1 MIVVFLDP
9 EKAMLTRLDLTRH
22 FHFVALPLMLV
33 ACSSG
38 KEASSDSA
46 AAVAAATSVADS
58 AAGTTMQ
65 PPLSVEARDDI
76 VERALDADA
85 GLQAYAL
92 DADLDDGR
100 IVLKG
105 RVRSAAHRDLAG
117 QIAAREAAGLTVDNR
132 IRVDAAAGGS
142 GARPV
147 DVDDIEDQVEDA
159 LEADS
164 VLRALDLD
172 VDEEE
177 GQLILEGKA
186 NSAQRAAAEA
196 LAKRLAGT
204 VIVVNRIRV
213 Q

>member
-1 MIVVFLDP
+1 
-9 EKAMLTRLDLTRH
+9 MLTRLDLARRL
-22 FHFVALPLMLV
+22 HFVALPLMLV

-46 AAVAAATSVADS
+46 AATAAASGVADS

-65 PPLSVEARDDI
+65 PAASADARDDV

-85 GLQAYAL
+85 GLQAFAL
-92 DADLDDGR
+92 DADDDDGR

-105 RVRSAAHRDLAG
+105 RVQSAAQRDLAG
-117 QIAAREAAGLTVDNR
+117 QIAAREAAGITVDNR
-132 IRVDAAAGGS
+132 IRVDAKAGGT

-159 LEADS
+159 FEADS
-164 VLRALDLD
+164 TLRALNLD
-172 VDEEE
+172 VDEED
-177 GQLILEGKA
+177 GQLVLEGKA
-186 NSAQRAAAEA
+186 TTAQRAAAEA

-204 VIVVNRIRV
+204 VTVVNRIRV

>member
-1 MIVVFLDP
+1 
-9 EKAMLTRLDLTRH
+9 MLTRLDPARH
-22 FHFVALPLMLV
+22 LLVVALPLMLV
-33 ACSSG
+33 ACSSR
-38 KEASSDSA
+38 KEASADSA
-46 AAVAAATSVADS
+46 AAAAAATGVADS

-65 PPLSVEARDDI
+65 PPPSVQASDDV

-85 GLQAYAL
+85 GLQVYAL

-105 RVRSAAHRDLAG
+105 RVRTAAQKDLAA
-117 QIAAREAAGLTVDNR
+117 QIAAREAAGATVDNR
-132 IRVDAAAGGS
+132 IRVDAAAGS

-147 DVDDIEDQVEDA
+147 DVDDIEDQIEDA

-164 VLRALDLD
+164 LLRALDLD

-186 NSAQRAAAEA
+186 TAAQRAAAEA
-196 LAKRLAGT
+196 LAKRFAGT
-204 VIVVNRIRV
+204 VIVVNRIV
-213 Q
+213 AQ

>member
-1 MIVVFLDP
+1 MP
-9 EKAMLTRLDLTRH
+9 TRLDLTRRLR
-22 FHFVALPLMLV
+22 FVALPLVLV

-38 KEASSDSA
+38 REPSADSA
-46 AAVAAATSVADS
+46 AAAAGVPDS

-65 PPLSVEARDDI
+65 PAATADDRDDV

-85 GLQAYAL
+85 GLQAFAL
-92 DADLDDGR
+92 DADDDDGR

-105 RVRSAAHRDLAG
+105 RVQSAAQRDLAG
-117 QIAAREAAGLTVDNR
+117 QIAAREAAGVTVDNR
-132 IRVDAAAGGS
+132 IRVDAAAGS

-159 LEADS
+159 LEADTT
-164 VLRALDLD
+164 LRALNLD
-172 VDEEE
+172 VDEEN
-177 GQLILEGKA
+177 GQLVLEGTA
-186 NSAQRAAAEA
+186 TTAQRAAAEA

-204 VIVVNRIRV
+204 VTVVNRIKA